1 MREEAA
7 GERKMNG
14 EQEGQA
20 NRCRTGSQWEGR
32 AAVFLEQA
40 GYQILER
47 NFSCRQG
54 EIDLIAREGA
64 YLVFIE
70 VKYRRNLGSGSPLEA
85 VNPAKQE
92 KIRRTALYY
101 LYCRGYDEETP
112 CRFDVVAVTGERFEL
127 IRDAF

>member
-1 MREEAA
+1 
-7 GERKMNG
+7 MNG
-14 EQEGQA
+14 ERDERA
-20 NRCRTGSQWEGR
+20 NRRRTGSRWEER
-32 AAVFLEQA
+32 AAAFLTRA
-40 GYQILER
+40 GYEILER

-54 EIDLIAREGA
+54 EIDLIARDGA
-64 YLVFIE
+64 YLVFVE

-101 LYCRGYDEETP
+101 LYRRGYGEDTP
-112 CRFDVVAVTGERFEL
+112 CRFDVVAVTGERFSL

>member
-1 MREEAA
+1 MVNRKGRRTAA
-7 GERKMNG
+7 GQAASGKG
-14 EQEGQA
+14 GQ
-20 NRCRTGSQWEGR
+20 
-32 AAVFLEQA
+32 
-40 GYQILER
+40 
-47 NFSCRQG
+47 
-54 EIDLIAREGA
+54 LIFWSRRDIRSWSAIFPAAREGT

-101 LYCRGYDEETP
+101 LYCRGYDEDTP

-127 IRDAF
+127 IRNAF

>member
-1 MREEAA
+1 MVNRKGRQTAA
-7 GERKMNG
+7 GQAASGKGGQLFFWSRRDIRSWSAIFPAARER
-14 EQEGQA
+14 
-20 NRCRTGSQWEGR
+20 S
-32 AAVFLEQA
+32 
-40 GYQILER
+40 
-47 NFSCRQG
+47 
-54 EIDLIAREGA
+54 REGA

>member
-1 MREEAA
+1 MVNRKGRRTAA
-7 GERKMNG
+7 GQAASGKG
-14 EQEGQA
+14 GQLY
-20 NRCRTGSQWEGR
+20 
-32 AAVFLEQA
+32 FLEQA

-54 EIDLIAREGA
+54 EIDLIAREGT

-101 LYCRGYDEETP
+101 LYCRGYDEDTP

-127 IRDAF
+127 IRNAF